1 MLRDV
6 LGGVAK
12 RAQGEASRSI
22 TPERRVADLK
32 LMIAN
37 SKLEK
42 GFFRKNKREKTGSKA
57 ADVLLSY
64 KTVGVTRNGGDST
77 LGLGP
82 GISMSSFYAGEDES
96 RKRSFLRRTSSS
108 RSPVRATKDLFDL
121 RTALCSVALNIEKK
135 DPSRNDGVKL

>member
-37 SKLEK
+37 SKI
-42 GFFRKNKREKTGSKA
+42 FFRKNKREKTGSKA

-77 LGLGP
+77 LGQGP

-108 RSPVRATKDLFDL
+108 RSPVRATKDLFDP
-121 RTALCSVALNIEKK
+121 RAALCSVALNIEKK

>member
-37 SKLEK
+37 SKI
-42 GFFRKNKREKTGSKA
+42 FFRKNKREKTGSKA

-108 RSPVRATKDLFDL
+108 RSPVRATKDLFDP
-121 RTALCSVALNIEKK
+121 RAALCSVALNIEKK

>member
-37 SKLEK
+37 SKI
-42 GFFRKNKREKTGSKA
+42 FFRKNKREKTGSKA

-77 LGLGP
+77 LGQGP

-108 RSPVRATKDLFDL
+108 RSPVRATKDLFDP